1 MNNKLQATSRPRLLR
16 GRFAKILLV
25 VAFAIATA
33 VFVAMPDGES
43 FAQTQAAS
51 QRYGQ
56 PRSAQPQAQQQYFS
70 QQQGSQVQMQAM
82 PVNGMQWQG
91 NPLLRPVSGV
101 QGQAQLI
108 NPYAMPRRMSTPRS
122 VGSNSMIRQLQ
133 AVDDI
138 PDTPEASILEDRRIQ
153 DLPRARYTLKVVH
166 HHSQLIRTNRMKVR
180 RTFISD
186 PTIAEIVQ
194 YTPTEFG
201 IVGLERGKTDVIVW
215 FDQDENPIIY
225 EVETV
230 QDPNI
235 EEQKRIDYGKLERK
249 LSVLFPNS
257 KVYLIPFSSKLVVKG
272 QAADAA
278 EAAQI
283 LQLVRGEVVN
293 QDGSLGGQ
301 QPGGGGG
308 GAAASRTGV
317 FGAGGGGGGL
327 SSRDVAS
334 GFIVNML
341 EIPGERQIMIRVRIA
356 QLSRSQARN
365 MGVDFNVLL
374 NNARH
379 SLTASM
385 GGTPSQLSG
394 IFENGEI
401 QTFLNW
407 LASNGT
413 AKIIAEPALAVLS
426 GHTAS
431 FISGGEFPVPTA
443 LGLSGGQTTSFRG
456 FGTTVSVTPSIT
468 DKDMIRMQITPEFSA
483 INQGNSAG
491 GVPGTDVRRVSTSV
505 ELREGQTMVLGG
517 LISHQTNTEV
527 TRIPVLGEIPWIGPR
542 FFNTKLSTEDET
554 ELLILV
560 TPEIVRPMDPEEV
573 PPMPGFNS
581 VHPTDDEL
589 YYHALTEGAPRMEWY
604 QVSPLGTPT
613 TANPVGYA
621 MSAPQTPNFGGG
633 AAIPTGTFANESLAA
648 PPQYGTYGRWAA
660 PSLGGQQMMM
670 VPYSMGAPQT
680 MAMPQ
685 AVPQN
690 QYNMT
695 SPAMTPSMIPPP
707 TSQGYPMS
715 PGAPNLSPTPNGV
728 PQLAP
733 TPDSLYQAPAEPNDY
748 GTGLPPIPT
757 GASGNSGGGIRQLGG
772 SYRSGGQV
780 RPIRYSPNG
789 PSFGPS
795 FPSQNQQQFR
805 PVTAPSTGPSYRSGR
820 VVQPRASAQT
830 VDQRRQDF
838 MRYGTAGSQN

>member
-1 MNNKLQATSRPRLLR
+1 MNNKLQAMTRPRFLR
-16 GRFAKILLV
+16 GRFAKMLLV

-43 FAQTQAAS
+43 FAQTQTGG
-51 QRYGQ
+51 QRYAT
-56 PRSAQPQAQQQYFS
+56 RTTQPQTSRQYYP
-70 QQQGSQVQMQAM
+70 QLQGSQVQMQAV
-82 PVNGMQWQG
+82 PAQGMQWQG

-101 QGQAQLI
+101 HGQAQLI
-108 NPYAMPRRMSTPRS
+108 NPYAMPRHMSTPMTAGNR
-122 VGSNSMIRQLQ
+122 MIRQLQ

-138 PDTPEASILEDRRIQ
+138 PDTPEASILEDQRIQ

-166 HHSQLIRTNRMKVR
+166 HHSQLVRTRGKKVR

-186 PTIAEIVQ
+186 PSIAEIVQ

-215 FDQDENPIIY
+215 FDQDEFPIIY

-230 QDPNI
+230 EDPNV
-235 EEQKRIDYGKLERK
+235 EEQKRVDYGKLERK

-257 KVYLIPFSSKLVVKG
+257 KVYLIPFSYKLVVKG
-272 QAADAA
+272 QAADAQ

-293 QDGSLGGQ
+293 QDGNLGGR
-301 QPGGGGG
+301 QPGGVDLRTGNSGSG
-308 GAAASRTGV
+308 GAGI
-317 FGAGGGGGGL
+317 

-334 GFIVNML
+334 GYIVNML
-341 EIPGERQIMIRVRIA
+341 EVPGERQIMVRVRIA

-365 MGVDFNVLL
+365 MGVDFNVLF

-379 SLTASM
+379 SITASM
-385 GGTPSQLSG
+385 GGVPSQLSG
-394 IFENGEI
+394 IFENGEF

-443 LGLSGGQTTSFRG
+443 LGLTGGQTTSFRG
-456 FGTTVSVTPSIT
+456 FGTTLSVTPSIT

-483 INQGNSAG
+483 INAGNGAG

-505 ELREGQTMVLGG
+505 ELREGQTIVLGG
-517 LISHQTNTEV
+517 LISRQTNTEV

-542 FFNTKLSTEDET
+542 LFNTKLSTEDET
-554 ELLILV
+554 ELLIVV
-560 TPEIVRPMDPEEV
+560 TPELVRPYDPEEA
-573 PPMPGFNS
+573 PPMPGFNT

-621 MSAPQTPNFGGG
+621 MSAPQTPNFGP
-633 AAIPTGTFANESLAA
+633 AAIPTGTFANDSLAA
-648 PPQYGTYGRWAA
+648 PPSYGTYGRWAA
-660 PSLGGQQMMM
+660 PAMGGQQMMM
-670 VPYSMGAPQT
+670 VPYGMGSP

-685 AVPQN
+685 AAPQN

-695 SPAMTPSMIPPP
+695 NPAMTPSMVSPPMTAP
-707 TSQGYPMS
+707 AYPMS
-715 PGAPNLSPTPNGV
+715 PTSPQPTPNGT

-733 TPDSLYQAPAEPNDY
+733 TPDSLYQAPAEPNNN

-757 GASGNSGGGIRQLGG
+757 GATGNMGGIRQLGG
-772 SYRSGGQV
+772 LRPSYRSGGQV
-780 RPIRYSPNG
+780 RPIRYSPQG

-795 FPSQNQQQFR
+795 FPVPAEQQFR
-805 PVTAPSTGPSYRSGR
+805 PITASPSGPSYRSGR
-820 VVQPRASAQT
+820 VAQPRANAQN

-838 MRYGTAGSQN
+838 LRYGTAGSRN